1 MKLINTLNLKA
12 GKNNYT
18 RAICVDS
25 FKNKEGEIIEF
36 IKVLKVVE
44 GVTLPNGDFT
54 PLYDDK
60 GRVAD
65 IKR

>member
-1 MKLINTLNLKA
+1 MKLINTINLKA
-12 GKNNYT
+12 GKKNYT
-18 RAICVDS
+18 RAICMDS
-25 FKNKEGEIIEF
+25 FENKEGETIEF